1 MNAYQ
6 ESFISYF
13 EVRELQ
19 KASEIL
25 NKYESEFPHDYEPN
39 VYRAFLEAAIQD
51 NISVQSRDYY

>member
-1 MNAYQ
+1 M
-6 ESFISYF
+6 
-13 EVRELQ
+13 RELQ